1 MISQQENKDDEA
13 GAYFRDGNVKHKSS
27 CRGFNAGHIRHTASP
42 TTPPIGN
49 VVLIAYFKSTANMLQ
64 PIATKNALIQGHRV
78 AYGIYGPDDGQPL
91 ILIHGTPSSSL
102 IFRNVLPHLTS
113 HNFKVYLYDLL
124 GFGVSERPFSSDV
137 DTSMTGQVPI
147 LTTLMDDV
155 WGLKSAHIVAHD
167 IGGGIAQRL
176 AAFEPERFRT
186 LTLIDCVG
194 FDSYPSPRTREQMKN
209 GLENLMKTDDE
220 THRSHFHEW
229 LLDAVHDKDRF
240 ESSSLPTFLSYIS
253 GPIGQPSLFNHQVRH
268 YDPKHTLEIVDKLG
282 EIGRNLP
289 VRIIWGK
296 EDRWQVEAWGRKL
309 ADAIDGAEL
318 TVLEECGHFSPED
331 QPEKIAELVVEF
343 IGRRGAQK

>member
-1 MISQQENKDDEA
+1 LL
-13 GAYFRDGNVKHKSS
+13 
-27 CRGFNAGHIRHTASP
+27 
-42 TTPPIGN
+42 TTPPIDN
-49 VVLIAYFKSTANMLQ
+49 VVLTQHFKSTAAMLE
-64 PIATKNALIQGHRV
+64 PIANKNALIKGNRV

-102 IFRNVLPHLTS
+102 IFRNVLPILTS

-147 LTTLMDDV
+147 LTTLMDEV

-209 GLENLMKTDDE
+209 GLENLIKTDDK
-220 THRSHFHEW
+220 THNSHFHEW
-229 LLDAVHDKDRF
+229 LRDAVHYKDRF

-282 EIGRNLP
+282 EIGSNLP

-309 ADAIDGAEL
+309 ANAIDGSEL

-331 QPEKIAELVVEF
+331 QPEKIVELVVEF
-343 IGRRGAQK
+343 IQRRGSQK